1 MSACLMTEGLESGD
15 ELEFGLGWDRWVRG
29 RSRVLCGDGDGDGDA
44 DGDGDLLDG
53 MRDPA
58 REVAVI

>member
-1 MSACLMTEGLESGD
+1 MCLMTEGLESGD
-15 ELEFGLGWDRWVRG
+15 ELEFGLGWGRWVRG
-29 RSRVLCGDGDGDGDA
+29 RSRVLCGDGDA

-53 MRDPA
+53 MRDQA